1 MLREIDHPNVVKLK
15 DVIMCPN
22 KMYLVFEFLE
32 QDLKKRLDMLGPG
45 NLLPPKLVK
54 SFLYQLLSG
63 IAACHKSRI
72 IHRDLKPQN
81 ILLGTKDDL
90 KIADFGLARAFSIPM
105 RPYTKEVV
113 TLWYRAPELLLG
125 ANEYST
131 PVDMWSA
138 GCIFAEMVTKRAL
151 FDGDSE

>member
-1 MLREIDHPNVVKLK
+1 
-15 DVIMCPN
+15 MCPN
-22 KMYLVFEFLE
+22 KMYLVFEYLE
-32 QDLKKRLDMLGPG
+32 MDLKRKLDILGPG
-45 NLLPPKLVK
+45 NLLPQKTIKSYMHQLV
-54 SFLYQLLSG
+54 SG
-63 IAACHKSRI
+63 IAACHKCRI

-81 ILLGTKDDL
+81 ILLGPNEDL
-90 KIADFGLARAFSIPM
+90 KIADFGLARAFGIPI

-131 PVDMWSA
+131 PIDMWSA
-138 GCIFAEMVTKRAL
+138 GCIFAEIVTKRAL